1 LGDPDVNA
9 ALLGNYARSDL
20 TFDKG
25 EGAYLTATDG
35 RRYLDFGGGIAVN
48 ALGHAHPHLVAALTG
63 QAHKLWHVSNLYR
76 IPDQERLAE
85 RLVANSFADRVFFC
99 NSGAEAVE
107 TAIKAARR
115 FHFANGAPERFRL
128 ITLEGAFHGRTLAT
142 VAAGGQA
149 KHLEGFGPK
158 VEGFD
163 QVPRDDLRAIRA
175 AVGPE
180 TAGILLEPV
189 QGEGGIWPFP
199 PEFLRGLR
207 SLCEE
212 FGLLLVYDEVQCGMG
227 RTGRLFAHER
237 AGVAPDILATAKA
250 IGGGFPLG
258 ACLMTE
264 AVAAG
269 MVPGTHGSTFG
280 GNPLAAAVGNAVL
293 DVMLAPGFL
302 DHVERMSNYLG
313 QQLAGI
319 ADHYPS
325 VIEEV
330 RGAGLMIGLK
340 CRVPNTELA
349 AALRE
354 RGLLTVGA
362 GDNNIRLLPP
372 LIIDESHIR
381 EAMAILDAA
390 CAALATAAP
399 VPAK

>member
-1 LGDPDVNA
+1 
-9 ALLGNYARSDL
+9 
-20 TFDKG
+20 
-25 EGAYLTATDG
+25 
-35 RRYLDFGGGIAVN
+35 
-48 ALGHAHPHLVAALTG
+48 
-63 QAHKLWHVSNLYR
+63 
-76 IPDQERLAE
+76 
-85 RLVANSFADRVFFC
+85 
-99 NSGAEAVE
+99 
-107 TAIKAARR
+107 
-115 FHFANGAPERFRL
+115 
-128 ITLEGAFHGRTLAT
+128 
-142 VAAGGQA
+142 
-149 KHLEGFGPK
+149 
-158 VEGFD
+158 
-163 QVPRDDLRAIRA
+163 
-175 AVGPE
+175 
-180 TAGILLEPV
+180 V

-207 SLCEE
+207 TLCEE

-302 DHVERMSNYLG
+302 EHVERMSNYLG
-313 QQLAGI
+313 QQLASI
-319 ADHYPS
+319 VDHYPS

-362 GDNNIRLLPP
+362 GDNNVRLLPP

-381 EAMAILDAA
+381 EATAILDDA
-390 CAALATAAP
+390 CAALATAAA